1 MDRQLPEP
9 ATSRSRPSH
18 HGAEESGSI
27 RDVAIGESNLLIAS
41 IDHGMSIPLDDIEFL
56 AASENRVRVLT
67 YLRETAASRQEL
79 HEETGVS
86 RSTLSRCLSGLH
98 DRGWITQ
105 SGSRCEITPLGRF
118 FVDEFTE
125 LLRMAE
131 GIRTLRDLETSLPIA
146 EMDIDPR
153 RFADATVTVVT
164 RADPTAPMRRVKR
177 LIRRAGHVRLT
188 TGLFEGPLVEVL
200 WDQTVHGDLTA
211 LVVVSDGVIETVRDN
226 AEMARMLRET
236 LRTEQVEFLRSD
248 GVVPHIVVLVDDS
261 RGCVLV
267 RDDDGV
273 VRGELDTDDAAFRSW
288 VASTIEEQRRDAT
301 PVPTDAFTV

>member
-1 MDRQLPEP
+1 
-9 ATSRSRPSH
+9 
-18 HGAEESGSI
+18 
-27 RDVAIGESNLLIAS
+27 
-41 IDHGMSIPLDDIEFL
+41 MSIPLDDIEFL

-79 HEETGVS
+79 HEGTGVS
-86 RSTLSRCLSGLH
+86 RSTLSRCLSGLQE
-98 DRGWITQ
+98 RGWITQ
-105 SGSRCEITPLGRF
+105 SGSRCEITPLGKC

-153 RFADATVTVVT
+153 HFADATVAVVT
-164 RADPTAPMRRVKR
+164 RADPTAPVRRVKR
-177 LIRRAGHVRLT
+177 LIRRADHVRLT
-188 TGLFEGPLVEVL
+188 TSLFEGPLVEVL

-248 GVVPHIVVLVDDS
+248 GAVPHIVVLVDDS

-288 VASTIEEQRRDAT
+288 VASTIEEQRQGAT
-301 PVPTDAFTV
+301 PVPTDTFTV